1 MLLLKMPPKHIFFL
15 HFLWVKVKTRIFI
28 YIFNTFYIC
37 IDFIYMISIQ
47 QMQYIVVLSEE
58 QQFQRASERCFVTQ
72 PTLSM
77 QLKKAEEQLGYLV
90 FDRESNPI
98 RLTPSGEKL
107 LPILREILSENEK
120 IKHLSD
126 QLKGNVKEEIRIG
139 IIPTVASYL
148 IPRLFGEWQKSFDA
162 LKLTI
167 HEMKTVDV
175 LEAMERK
182 ELDIGIIAG
191 PHADP
196 RLRSIPLF
204 QEEICIY
211 APSVERESVSL
222 LDLQEMHPWLLNQGN
237 CLRTQMI
244 HFCQL
249 SKQKDE
255 NEWNYEGGNLP
266 LIIEMVDRH
275 QGYTLIPSNFPLSK
289 VQQKGIK
296 TISGLDL
303 VPAREII
310 ALCSNRSGKMN
321 GIEALARSI
330 QFAFGQSTQDKQLQ
344 VLDWK

>member
-1 MLLLKMPPKHIFFL
+1 M
-15 HFLWVKVKTRIFI
+15 
-28 YIFNTFYIC
+28 FYIY

-47 QMQYIVVLSEE
+47 QMHYIVVLSEE
-58 QQFQRASERCFVTQ
+58 QHFQRASERCFVTQ

-77 QLKKAEEQLGYLV
+77 QIKKAEDQLGYLV
-90 FDRESNPI
+90 FDRDSNPI

-107 LPILREILSENEK
+107 LPILRELLSENEK
-120 IKHLSD
+120 IKHLSEV
-126 QLKGNVKEEIRIG
+126 LRGNVKEEIRIG

-148 IPRLFGEWQKSFDA
+148 IPALFGEWRKSFED

-182 ELDIGIIAG
+182 ELDLGIIAG
-191 PHADP
+191 PHFDP
-196 RLRSIPLF
+196 RLRTIPLYT
-204 QEEICIY
+204 EEIYIY
-211 APSVERESVSL
+211 APSISSESITLS
-222 LDLQEMHPWLLNQGN
+222 DLQEMHPWLLNQGN

-249 SKQKDE
+249 SKRVDE

-275 QGYTLIPSNFPLSK
+275 QGYTLIPSNFPLSRE
-289 VQQKGIK
+289 QKKGVRK
-296 TISGLDL
+296 ISQLNRA
-303 VPAREII
+303 PAREII
-310 ALCSNRSGKMN
+310 ALCSNRSAKMN
-321 GIEALARSI
+321 GIEKLARSI
-330 QFAFGQSTQDKQLQ
+330 QHAYGKSSEEKTLE

>member
-1 MLLLKMPPKHIFFL
+1 MYF
-15 HFLWVKVKTRIFI
+15 
-28 YIFNTFYIC
+28 FNTFYIC

-77 QLKKAEEQLGYLV
+77 QIKKAEEQLGYLV
-90 FDRESNPI
+90 FDRDSNPLS
-98 RLTPSGEKL
+98 LTPAGNSL
-107 LPILREILSENEK
+107 LPILREILSETEK
-120 IKHLSD
+120 IKYLSD
-126 QLKGNVKEEIRIG
+126 QLKGKVKEEIRLG

-148 IPRLFGEWQKSFDA
+148 IPQLFGEWQSSFDQ

-167 HEMKTVDV
+167 HELKTVDV

-182 ELDIGIIAG
+182 ELDMGIIAG
-191 PHADP
+191 PHMDA
-196 RLRSIPLF
+196 RLRTIPLY
-204 QEEICIY
+204 QEEIYIY
-211 APSVERESVSL
+211 APNVKETSIEMSN
-222 LDLQEMHPWLLNQGN
+222 LQEMHPWLLNQGN
-237 CLRTQMI
+237 CLRTQMV

-249 SKQKDE
+249 KKTIDE

-275 QGYTLIPSNFPLSK
+275 GGYTLIPSNFPLTET
-289 VQQKGIK
+289 QKHGIK
-296 TISGLDL
+296 SIRDL
-303 VPAREII
+303 ASLPAREII
-310 ALCSNRSGKMN
+310 ALSSNRTSKMQ

-330 QFAFGQSTQDKQLQ
+330 QFAYGQTTKLKQLQ

>member
-1 MLLLKMPPKHIFFL
+1 MYF
-15 HFLWVKVKTRIFI
+15 
-28 YIFNTFYIC
+28 FNTFYIC

-77 QLKKAEEQLGYLV
+77 QIKKAEEQLGYLV
-90 FDRESNPI
+90 FDRDSNPLS
-98 RLTPSGEKL
+98 LTPAGNSL
-107 LPILREILSENEK
+107 LPILREILSETEK
-120 IKHLSD
+120 IKYLSD
-126 QLKGNVKEEIRIG
+126 QLKGKVKEEIRLG

-148 IPRLFGEWQKSFDA
+148 IPQLFGEWQSSFDQ

-167 HEMKTVDV
+167 HELKTVDV

-182 ELDIGIIAG
+182 ELDMGIIAG
-191 PHADP
+191 PHMDA
-196 RLRSIPLF
+196 RLRTIPLY
-204 QEEICIY
+204 QEEIYIY
-211 APSVERESVSL
+211 APNVKETSIEMSN
-222 LDLQEMHPWLLNQGN
+222 LQEMHPWLLNQGN
-237 CLRTQMI
+237 CLRTQMV

-249 SKQKDE
+249 KKTIDE

-275 QGYTLIPSNFPLSK
+275 GGYTLIPSNFPLTET
-289 VQQKGIK
+289 QKHGIK
-296 TISGLDL
+296 SIRDL
-303 VPAREII
+303 ASLPAREII
-310 ALCSNRSGKMN
+310 ALSSNRTSKMQ

-330 QFAFGQSTQDKQLQ
+330 QFAYGQSTKLKQLQ

>member
-1 MLLLKMPPKHIFFL
+1 MYF
-15 HFLWVKVKTRIFI
+15 
-28 YIFNTFYIC
+28 FNTFYIC

-77 QLKKAEEQLGYLV
+77 QIKKAEEQLGYLV
-90 FDRESNPI
+90 FDRDSNPLS
-98 RLTPSGEKL
+98 LTPAGNSL
-107 LPILREILSENEK
+107 LPILREILSETEK
-120 IKHLSD
+120 IKYLSD
-126 QLKGNVKEEIRIG
+126 QLKGKVKEEIRLG

-148 IPRLFGEWQKSFDA
+148 IPQLFGEWQSSFDQ

-167 HEMKTVDV
+167 HELKTVDV

-182 ELDIGIIAG
+182 ELDMGIIAG
-191 PHADP
+191 PHMDA
-196 RLRSIPLF
+196 RLRTIPLY
-204 QEEICIY
+204 QEEIYIY
-211 APSVERESVSL
+211 APNVKEASIEMSN
-222 LDLQEMHPWLLNQGN
+222 LQEMHPWLLNQGN
-237 CLRTQMI
+237 CLRTQMV

-249 SKQKDE
+249 KKTIDE

-275 QGYTLIPSNFPLSK
+275 GGYTLIPSNFPLTET
-289 VQQKGIK
+289 QKHGIK
-296 TISGLDL
+296 SIRDL
-303 VPAREII
+303 ASLPAREII
-310 ALCSNRSGKMN
+310 ALSSNRTSKMQ

-330 QFAFGQSTQDKQLQ
+330 QFAYGQTEKLKQLQ

>member
-1 MLLLKMPPKHIFFL
+1 MYF
-15 HFLWVKVKTRIFI
+15 
-28 YIFNTFYIC
+28 FNTFYIC

-77 QLKKAEEQLGYLV
+77 QIKKAEEQLGYLV
-90 FDRESNPI
+90 FDRDSNPLS
-98 RLTPSGEKL
+98 LTPAGNSL
-107 LPILREILSENEK
+107 LPILREILSETEK
-120 IKHLSD
+120 IKYLSD
-126 QLKGNVKEEIRIG
+126 QLKGKVKEEIRLG

-148 IPRLFGEWQKSFDA
+148 IPQLFGEWQSSFDQ

-167 HEMKTVDV
+167 HELKTVDV

-182 ELDIGIIAG
+182 ELDMGIIAG
-191 PHADP
+191 PHMDA
-196 RLRSIPLF
+196 RLRTIPLY
-204 QEEICIY
+204 QEEIYIY
-211 APSVERESVSL
+211 APNVKEASIEMSN
-222 LDLQEMHPWLLNQGN
+222 LQEMHPWLLNQGN
-237 CLRTQMI
+237 CLRTQMV

-249 SKQKDE
+249 KKTIDE

-275 QGYTLIPSNFPLSK
+275 GGYTLIPSNFPLTET
-289 VQQKGIK
+289 QKHGIK
-296 TISGLDL
+296 SIRDL
-303 VPAREII
+303 ASLPAREII
-310 ALCSNRSGKMN
+310 ALSSNRTSKMQ

-330 QFAFGQSTQDKQLQ
+330 QFAYGQTTKLKQLQ

>member
-1 MLLLKMPPKHIFFL
+1 MYF
-15 HFLWVKVKTRIFI
+15 
-28 YIFNTFYIC
+28 FNTFYIC

-77 QLKKAEEQLGYLV
+77 QIKKAEEQLGYLV
-90 FDRESNPI
+90 FDRDSNPLS
-98 RLTPSGEKL
+98 LTPAGNSL
-107 LPILREILSENEK
+107 LPILREILSETEK
-120 IKHLSD
+120 IKYLSD
-126 QLKGNVKEEIRIG
+126 QLKGKVKEEIRLG

-148 IPRLFGEWQKSFDA
+148 IPQLFGEWQSSFDQ

-167 HEMKTVDV
+167 HELKTVDV

-182 ELDIGIIAG
+182 ELDMGIIAG
-191 PHADP
+191 PHMDA
-196 RLRSIPLF
+196 RLRTIPLY
-204 QEEICIY
+204 QEEIYIY
-211 APSVERESVSL
+211 APNVKEASIEMSN
-222 LDLQEMHPWLLNQGN
+222 LQEMHPWLLNQGN
-237 CLRTQMI
+237 CLRTQMV

-249 SKQKDE
+249 KKTIDE

-275 QGYTLIPSNFPLSK
+275 GGYTLIPSNFPLTET
-289 VQQKGIK
+289 QKHGIK
-296 TISGLDL
+296 SIRDL
-303 VPAREII
+303 ATLPAREII
-310 ALCSNRSGKMN
+310 ALSSNRTSKMQ

-330 QFAFGQSTQDKQLQ
+330 QFAYGRTTKIKQLQ

>member
-1 MLLLKMPPKHIFFL
+1 MYF
-15 HFLWVKVKTRIFI
+15 
-28 YIFNTFYIC
+28 FNTFYIC

-77 QLKKAEEQLGYLV
+77 QIKKAEEQLGYLV
-90 FDRESNPI
+90 FDRDSNPLS
-98 RLTPSGEKL
+98 LTPAGNSL
-107 LPILREILSENEK
+107 LPILREILSETEK
-120 IKHLSD
+120 IKYLSD
-126 QLKGNVKEEIRIG
+126 QLKGKVKEEIRLG

-148 IPRLFGEWQKSFDA
+148 IPQLFGEWQSSFDQ

-167 HEMKTVDV
+167 HELKTVDV

-182 ELDIGIIAG
+182 ELDMGIIAG
-191 PHADP
+191 PHMDA
-196 RLRSIPLF
+196 RLRTIPLY
-204 QEEICIY
+204 QEEIYIY
-211 APSVERESVSL
+211 APNVKETSIEMSN
-222 LDLQEMHPWLLNQGN
+222 LQEMHPWLLNQGN
-237 CLRTQMI
+237 CLRTQMV

-249 SKQKDE
+249 KKTIDE

-275 QGYTLIPSNFPLSK
+275 GGYTLIPSNFPLTET
-289 VQQKGIK
+289 QKHGIK
-296 TISGLDL
+296 SIRDL
-303 VPAREII
+303 ATLPAREII
-310 ALCSNRSGKMN
+310 ALSSNRTSKMQ

-330 QFAFGQSTQDKQLQ
+330 QFAYGQTEKLKQLQ

>member
-1 MLLLKMPPKHIFFL
+1 MYF
-15 HFLWVKVKTRIFI
+15 
-28 YIFNTFYIC
+28 FNTFYIC

-77 QLKKAEEQLGYLV
+77 QIKKAEEQLGYLV
-90 FDRESNPI
+90 FDRDSNPLS
-98 RLTPSGEKL
+98 LTPAGNSL
-107 LPILREILSENEK
+107 LPILREILSETEK
-120 IKHLSD
+120 IKYLSD
-126 QLKGNVKEEIRIG
+126 QLKGKVKEEIRLG

-148 IPRLFGEWQKSFDA
+148 IPQLFGEWQSSFDQ

-167 HEMKTVDV
+167 HELKTVDV

-182 ELDIGIIAG
+182 ELDMGIIAG
-191 PHADP
+191 PHMDA
-196 RLRSIPLF
+196 RLRTIPLY
-204 QEEICIY
+204 QEEIYIY
-211 APSVERESVSL
+211 APNVKEASIEMSN
-222 LDLQEMHPWLLNQGN
+222 LQEMHPWLLNQGN
-237 CLRTQMI
+237 CLRTQMV

-249 SKQKDE
+249 KKTIDE

-275 QGYTLIPSNFPLSK
+275 GGYTLIPSNFPLTET
-289 VQQKGIK
+289 QKHGIK
-296 TISGLDL
+296 SIRDL
-303 VPAREII
+303 ATLPAREII
-310 ALCSNRSGKMN
+310 ALSSNRTSKMQ

-330 QFAFGQSTQDKQLQ
+330 QFAYGQTAKLKQLQ